1 MNGPRSRS
9 RGRSAARSRPW
20 RNSAPNRSPPPRW
33 RVDRPRCSTRAATS
47 AAHSTRAPWSTAA
60 SAARGTAARSA
71 WSTARSCAGPPPLP
85 SPPTSYGSTASAC
98 WRGDAPRREEPLAG
112 VSRLRGDTGGVG
124 MTYSIVAR
132 DESTGQLGVGVQ
144 TCFLAV
150 GSIAPWARPGVGAV
164 ATQAFAE
171 LAYGP
176 RCLDALEA
184 GRSPADALAEARA
197 ADHTPEVRLVG
208 VLAADG
214 GIATMTG
221 ERCVD
226 HAGHVAGEGFTAQAN
241 MVSSPDVWGAMAAA
255 FEGSAGP
262 LARRLLA
269 ALDAGEAAGGDA
281 RGRMSA
287 ALLVVEGSPPQQPGA
302 GKVVDLRVDR
312 SEDPLGELAR
322 LLDA

>member
-1 MNGPRSRS
+1 
-9 RGRSAARSRPW
+9 
-20 RNSAPNRSPPPRW
+20 
-33 RVDRPRCSTRAATS
+33 
-47 AAHSTRAPWSTAA
+47 
-60 SAARGTAARSA
+60 
-71 WSTARSCAGPPPLP
+71 
-85 SPPTSYGSTASAC
+85 
-98 WRGDAPRREEPLAG
+98 
-112 VSRLRGDTGGVG
+112 

-132 DESTGQLGVGVQ
+132 DASTGELGVGVQ

-150 GSIAPWARPGVGAV
+150 GSIVPWARPGVGAV

-184 GRSPADALAEARA
+184 GTSPGDALVEARA
-197 ADHTPEVRLVG
+197 VDPMPEVRQVG
-208 VLAADG
+208 VMAADG
-214 GIATMTG
+214 GTAAMTG
-221 ERCVD
+221 ELCVD

-241 MVSSPDVWGAMAAA
+241 MVSSPAVWDAMAAA
-255 FEGSAGP
+255 FEASAGP

-287 ALLVVEGSPPQQPGA
+287 ALLVVEGSPTEQTG
-302 GKVVDLRVDR
+302 GGTVVDLRVDR

-322 LLDA
+322 LLDAADAFADYDRATDQLFGGDPVAALASIDRALETLPGDENLRLVRAGALLGVGATDDGVAELRALVADRPTWELIVRGFASRSFMTLPEGLSIDAVFA